1 MNESAAYE
9 GYKKKLEGIC
19 DENHLIYTLSVQ
31 GYPITLTIK
40 PVQGLEEQM
49 TLLAMADEKPFNNP
63 DATITF
69 IMEDGVLTYKMSE
82 RFTIG
87 DALFNKI
94 KNLFKKLHFCY
105 LMMFH
110 RDVTEKGLLSVPYEP
125 THPEETNE
133 KLTETLEE
141 PDDEE
146 DAEDPADTETPD
158 FPDDLMEA
166 DAADKSGSEGLTR
179 MEWLVKSAT
188 DYVRQTGKCFLPD
201 LQRKFTLGYSEAAR
215 LIEALEDAGVVGDP
229 APGGG
234 RTVLPFDEEGENND

>member
-19 DENHLIYTLSVQ
+19 DENQLIYTLSVK

-110 RDVTEKGLLSVPYEP
+110 RDVTEKGLLRVPYEP
-125 THPEETNE
+125 TPPEETNE

-141 PDDEE
+141 PE
-146 DAEDPADTETPD
+146 DTEDGGELSDVPD
-158 FPDDLMEA
+158 FPVGMMEEP
-166 DAADKSGSEGLTR
+166 DGEEDTEMTR
-179 MEWLVKSAT
+179 DEWLLKAAT
-188 DYVRQTGKCFLPD
+188 TYVRKTGKVTVSM
-201 LQRKFTLGYSEAAR
+201 LQKKFALGFAEASR
-215 LIEALEDAGVVGDP
+215 LIDRLEETGVIGEYNGSGP
-229 APGGG
+229 
-234 RTVLPFDEEGENND
+234 REVLTYEEDGENE

>member
-110 RDVTEKGLLSVPYEP
+110 RDVTEKQLLRVPYEP
-125 THPEETNE
+125 TLPEETNE
-133 KLTETLEE
+133 KITETLEE
-141 PDDEE
+141 PDDPE
-146 DAEDPADTETPD
+146 DNDDPTETPD
-158 FPDDLMEA
+158 FPDGLME
-166 DAADKSGSEGLTR
+166 DAAEEDITVMTR
-179 MEWLVKSAT
+179 DEWLLKSAT
-188 DYVRQTGKCFLPD
+188 AYVRETGKVTVSM
-201 LQRKFTLGYSEAAR
+201 LQKKFTLGFAEASR
-215 LIEALEDAGVVGDP
+215 LVDRLEEAGVI
-229 APGGG
+229 GGYNG
-234 RTVLPFDEEGENND
+234 SGPREVLPYEEAGENE

>member
-19 DENHLIYTLSVQ
+19 DENHLIYALSVQ

-69 IMEDGVLTYKMSE
+69 IMEDGVLTYTMSE

-110 RDVTEKGLLSVPYEP
+110 RDVTEKHLLRVPYEP
-125 THPEETNE
+125 TLPEETNE
-133 KLTETLEE
+133 KITETLEE
-141 PDDEE
+141 PDDPE
-146 DAEDPADTETPD
+146 DNDDPTETPD
-158 FPDDLMEA
+158 FPDGLME
-166 DAADKSGSEGLTR
+166 DAAEEDITVMTR
-179 MEWLVKSAT
+179 DEWLLKSAT
-188 DYVRQTGKCFLPD
+188 AYVRETGKVTVSM
-201 LQRKFTLGYSEAAR
+201 LQKKFTLGFAEASR
-215 LIEALEDAGVVGDP
+215 LVDRLEEAGVI
-229 APGGG
+229 GGYNG
-234 RTVLPFDEEGENND
+234 SGPREVLPYEEAGENE

>member
-1 MNESAAYE
+1 MNEAAAYE

-19 DENHLIYTLSVQ
+19 DENDLVYTLSVK

-49 TLLAMADEKPFNNP
+49 TLLALADEKPYNNP
-63 DATITF
+63 DATIQF

-110 RDVTEKGLLSVPYEP
+110 RDVTEKNLLRAPYEP
-125 THPEETNE
+125 ALPEESNE

-141 PDDEE
+141 PDGEDE
-146 DAEDPADTETPD
+146 DGDPAGTDAPD
-158 FPDDLMEA
+158 FPDDLMEDGA
-166 DAADKSGSEGLTR
+166 ENGSGSEGVTR
-179 MEWLVKSAT
+179 EEWLLKSAT
-188 DYVRQTGKCFLPD
+188 DYVRETGKVTVAS
-201 LQRKFTLGYSEAAR
+201 LQKKFTLSYSEAGR
-215 LIEALEDAGVVGDP
+215 LVDRLEEAGVI
-229 APGGG
+229 GGYNG
-234 RTVLPFDEEGENND
+234 SGPREVLPYEEAGENE